1 MTVNYDS
8 KTDLLHIRLD
18 IQKSDVTNRRF
29 SDDVVLD
36 INEEGKIVGIEIM
49 DASKNIEINALLP
62 VEFHVK
68 KAS

>member
-8 KTDLLHIRLD
+8 KTDLLYIRLD
-18 IQKSDVTNRRF
+18 IQKTDVINKRI
-29 SDDVVLD
+29 SDDVILD

-49 DASKNIEINALLP
+49 DASKNVELNALLP
-62 VEFHVK
+62 VEFNVK